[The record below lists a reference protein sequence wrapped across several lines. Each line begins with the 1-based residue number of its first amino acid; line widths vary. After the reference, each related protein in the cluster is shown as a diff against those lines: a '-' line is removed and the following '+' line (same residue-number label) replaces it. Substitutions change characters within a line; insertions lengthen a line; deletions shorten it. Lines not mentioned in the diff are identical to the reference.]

1 MCNRRHEIRLKATQT
16 ECLPDEVDDL
26 PDPNLL
32 KNVGRLYG
40 SGNSDKELIIGCRVL
55 SLEKGRRAK

>member
-1 MCNRRHEIRLKATQT
+1 VNRRHEIRLKASQA
-16 ECLPDEVDDL
+16 ECPPDEVDDL

-32 KNVGRLYG
+32 KNVGRLHG
-40 SGNSDKELIIGCRVL
+40 SRNSDKELIIGRRVL